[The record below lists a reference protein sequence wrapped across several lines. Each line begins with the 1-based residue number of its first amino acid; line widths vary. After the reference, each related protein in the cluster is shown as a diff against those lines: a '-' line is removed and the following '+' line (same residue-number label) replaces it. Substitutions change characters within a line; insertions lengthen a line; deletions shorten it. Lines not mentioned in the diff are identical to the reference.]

1 MDDALNCPRPLAR
14 ADAVALI
21 GILANLN
28 GMITVQ
34 AIDGADFEA
43 FRARAEEDGYIP
55 PQGGHYELR
64 QALEDLTQ
72 RVRYVLGEYD
82 HRRAQSRFTRPQPGS
97 AGNPPT
103 DANSAS
109 IPSRFRIGP
118 GTGVATSTA

>member
-72 RVRYVLGEYD
+72 RIRYVLGEYD
-82 HRRAQSRFTRPQPGS
+82 PPPRSEPVHPSPTWKRGKS
-97 AGNPPT
+97 ADG
-103 DANSAS
+103 
-109 IPSRFRIGP
+109 RELRIDP
-118 GTGVATSTA
+118 